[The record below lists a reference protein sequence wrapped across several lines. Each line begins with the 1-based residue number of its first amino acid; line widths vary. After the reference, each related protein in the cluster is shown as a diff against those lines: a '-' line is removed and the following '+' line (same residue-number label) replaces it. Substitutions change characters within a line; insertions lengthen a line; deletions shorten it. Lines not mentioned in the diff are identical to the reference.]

1 MNIENIKDI
10 YDARD
15 GSLYGKKNIEDSLAI
30 LYHENSKFTEIGT
43 RKQVDLITEFTNDYI
58 AQRSSQPYKVY
69 PGHETINLNKHG
81 SLEVKDTI
89 LDSLRMRRSVRS
101 FSPYKLSIQE
111 LSTIL
116 YNSYGVTYRMP
127 LRIEERKGHLGMRNI
142 PSGGGLYPLEIYVVI
157 FNSEIESGL
166 YHYRPD
172 TNSLEL
178 IRKGHLL
185 EQLSKIILAEPY
197 VNLKNASALILTS
210 GIIERLMIKY
220 GERSY
225 RFLLMETGFL
235 NQTLTLLTTSLE
247 LGSCMIGGFNDD
259 RLNDFLGLDGVF
271 ETVVS
276 VMVIGKKKSN
286 E

>member
-1 MNIENIKDI
+1 MNIENIKDL
-10 YDARD
+10 YDSRD
-15 GSLYGKKNIEDSLAI
+15 GSLYGKKNIEESLAM

-43 RKQVDLITEFTNDYI
+43 RKHVDLIAEFTNDYI

-69 PGHETINLNKHG
+69 PGHDNINLNDHR
-81 SLEVKDTI
+81 SLEVKDTL
-89 LDSLRMRRSVRS
+89 LDCLRKRRSVRS
-101 FSPYKLSIQE
+101 FSSYTISIQE

-127 LRIEERKGHLGMRNI
+127 LRIEEREGHLGMRNV
-142 PSGGGLYPLEIYVVI
+142 PSGGGLYPLEIYIVV
-157 FNSEIESGL
+157 FNSELPSGL

-178 IRKGHLL
+178 VKKGDFL

-197 VNLKNASALILTS
+197 VNLKSASALILTT
-210 GIIERLMIKY
+210 GIIERLLIKY

-225 RFLLMETGFL
+225 RFLMMETGFL
-235 NQTLTLLTTSLE
+235 NQTLTLLLTSLG

-259 RLNDFLGLDGVF
+259 RVNDFLDVDGVF
-271 ETVVS
+271 ETVAS
-276 VMVIGKKKSN
+276 VIVIGKKKSN